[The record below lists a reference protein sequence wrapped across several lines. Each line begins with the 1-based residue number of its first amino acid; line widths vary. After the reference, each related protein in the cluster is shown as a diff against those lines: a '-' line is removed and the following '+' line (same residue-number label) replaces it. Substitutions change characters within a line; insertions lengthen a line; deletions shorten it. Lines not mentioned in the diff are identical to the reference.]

1 MRYVLALAL
10 SIFLSSMAFADDYVN
25 IGFNIGTYPRLVPV
39 RGYPVYYDPRINEN
53 YFFYDGLYWVYYNDN
68 WYQSGWYNGPWQL
81 VEPVYV
87 PVYVL
92 RVPVRYYR
100 RPPVF
105 FRPWPADG
113 PPHWN
118 EHWGHEWEQRRSDW
132 NQWNRDVRVVPAP
145 LPTYQR
151 KYSGARYPVR
161 SEQQQ
166 VIRSEKYRYEPHEAF
181 TQQHW
186 QQPSGAHN
194 AAHADRAQRGNG
206 HGNPHQGDDG
216 NGNG

>member
-1 MRYVLALAL
+1 MRYLFAIAFSMFLFSTALAG
-10 SIFLSSMAFADDYVN
+10 DYVN
-25 IGFNIGTYPRLVPV
+25 IGFNVGAYPRLVAVP
-39 RGYPVYYDPRINEN
+39 GYPVYYDPRINEN

-68 WYQSGWYNGPWQL
+68 WYQSGWYNGPWQM

-100 RPPVF
+100 RPPVY
-105 FRPWPADG
+105 FRSWAVDA

-118 EHWGHEWEQRRSDW
+118 EHWGHDWERRRSDW
-132 NQWNRDVRVVPAP
+132 NQWNREVRVVPAP

-151 KYSGARYPVR
+151 NYSGARYPAQP
-161 SEQQQ
+161 QQQ
-166 VIRSEKYRYEPHEAF
+166 QAIRSEKYRYEPHETF

-186 QQPSGAHN
+186 QQPSGPKN
-194 AAHADRAQRGNG
+194 ASHADQAQRGNG
-206 HGNPHQGDDG
+206 HGNSHRDDDG
-216 NGNG
+216 NG